1 MSSNKPAREGGEPV
15 RKDYIGYGSQS
26 INRDDKESVKEA
38 LEGDYIT
45 RGPAVEEFEEE
56 IADFVGVDHAIAVTS
71 GTTALHLAGKALGF
85 SEGDE
90 VITTPF
96 TFASTAYSATYS
108 DAKPV
113 FADIK
118 PDTKNIDPKKIE
130 DKITEDTKA
139 IVPMHYAGQP
149 AEIEEIQ
156 DIADDHD
163 LKVLWD
169 ACHAFG
175 SEYNGENVG
184 AEKDAAIFSFHP
196 VKNITTAEGGIIV
209 TDDDEL
215 AERMR
220 SLRSFT
226 MNSDVEGH
234 EDEPWYQIVEEEGYN
249 YNLTDLQASLGL
261 SQLERSEEFKERRKE
276 IFNQYNAAFEEIKGI
291 RPPEVKDNVDPFWH
305 IYTVK
310 ITEGFP
316 VSRKNFFN
324 AMQEENI
331 GVQVHYVPLNLH
343 PFFQE
348 NYGYDKGDF
357 PETEEVYGQIVT
369 LPMYPDMSY
378 SDVEDVIEAVK
389 KISNYY

>member
-1 MSSNKPAREGGEPV
+1 MNKPAIEGGQPV
-15 RKDYIGYGSQS
+15 REDYIGYGSQS
-26 INRDDKESVKEA
+26 INKEDKEAVKEA

-45 RGPAVEEFEEE
+45 RGPTVEEFEEKVAE
-56 IADFVGVDHAIAVTS
+56 LIGVDHAIAVTS

-108 DAKPV
+108 GAEPV

-118 PDTKNIDPKKIE
+118 SDTRNIDPEKIE
-130 DKITEDTKA
+130 EKITENTEA
-139 IVPMHYAGQP
+139 IVPMHYGGQP
-149 AEIEEIQ
+149 AEIEKIL
-156 DIADDHD
+156 DIADKHD

-169 ACHAFG
+169 ACHSFG
-175 SEYNGENVG
+175 SEMGGEIIG
-184 AEKDAAIFSFHP
+184 SERDLAMFSFHP

-209 TDDDEL
+209 TDDHEL
-215 AERMR
+215 AERIR

-234 EDEPWYQIVEEEGYN
+234 EDEPWYQVVEDEGYN
-249 YNLTDLQASLGL
+249 YNFTDIQAALGL
-261 SQLERSEEFKERRKE
+261 SQLERVEEFKKRRQE
-276 IFNQYNAAFEEIKGI
+276 IFDRYTEAFREIKGVE
-291 RPPEVKDNVDPFWH
+291 PPEVKESVDPFWH

-310 ITEGFP
+310 ITEDFP
-316 VSRKNFFN
+316 VSRKKFFN

-331 GVQVHYVPLNLH
+331 GVQVHYVPLHHH

-348 NYGYDKGDF
+348 NYGYEKGDF
-357 PETEEVYGQIVT
+357 PQTEEVYSQIVT
-369 LPMYPDMSY
+369 LPMYPDMSD
-378 SDVEDVIEAVK
+378 SDLEDVIEAVR
-389 KISNYY
+389 KISKYY

>member
-1 MSSNKPAREGGEPV
+1 MDKPAKEGGEPV
-15 RKDYIGYGSQS
+15 REDYIGYGSQS
-26 INRDDKESVKEA
+26 INEDDKAAVKEA

-45 RGPAVEEFEEE
+45 RGPTVEEFEEKVAE
-56 IADFVGVDHAIAVTS
+56 FVGVDHAIAVTS

-108 DAKPV
+108 GAEPV

-118 PDTKNIDPKKIE
+118 PDTRNIDPKKVE
-130 DKITEDTKA
+130 EKITEDTEA
-139 IVPMHYAGQP
+139 IVPMHYGGQP
-149 AEIEEIQ
+149 AEVEGIL
-156 DIADDHD
+156 DIADRHD

-175 SEYNGENVG
+175 SEMNGEAVG
-184 AEKDAAIFSFHP
+184 SEIDAAIFSFHP
-196 VKNITTAEGGIIV
+196 VKNITTAEGGVIV

-215 AERMR
+215 AERIR
-220 SLRSFT
+220 SLRSFA

-234 EDEPWYQIVEEEGYN
+234 EDEPWYQVVEEEGYN
-249 YNLTDLQASLGL
+249 YNFTDIQAALGL
-261 SQLERSEEFKERRKE
+261 SQLERAEGFKERRQE
-276 IFNQYNAAFEEIKGI
+276 IFDKYTEAFEEIEGVET
-291 RPPEVKDNVDPFWH
+291 PEVKENVGPFWH

-310 ITEGFP
+310 ITDDFP
-316 VSRKNFFN
+316 VSRKKFFN
-324 AMQEENI
+324 AIQEENI
-331 GVQVHYVPLNLH
+331 GVQVHYVPLHYH

-348 NYGYDKGDF
+348 NYGYEKGDF
-357 PETEEVYGQIVT
+357 PETEKVYSQIVT
-369 LPMYPDMSY
+369 LPMYPDMTD
-378 SDVEDVIEAVK
+378 SDLEDVIEAVR

>member
-1 MSSNKPAREGGEPV
+1 MDKPAIEGGKPV

-26 INRDDKESVKEA
+26 INEEDKEAVKES

-45 RGPAVEEFEEE
+45 RGPSVEEFEERV
-56 IADFVGVDHAIAVTS
+56 ANFVGVDNAVAITS

-90 VITTPF
+90 VITTPL

-108 DAKPV
+108 GAEPV

-118 PDTKNIDPKKIE
+118 PDTRNIDPEKIE
-130 DKITEDTKA
+130 EKITEDTKA

-149 AEIEEIQ
+149 AEIEKILEI
-156 DIADDHD
+156 AEEHD

-175 SEYNGENVG
+175 SKYEGEVI
-184 AEKDAAIFSFHP
+184 ASERDAAIFSFHP
-196 VKNITTAEGGIIV
+196 VKNITTAEGGIVV

-226 MNSDVEGH
+226 MNSEAEGH
-234 EDEPWYQIVEEEGYN
+234 EDEPWYQVVEEEGYN
-249 YNLTDLQASLGL
+249 YNFTDIQASLGL
-261 SQLERSEEFKERRKE
+261 SQLERAEEFKERREE
-276 IFNQYNAAFEEIKGI
+276 IFEKYSEALKDVEGV
-291 RPPEVKDNVDPFWH
+291 RPPEVKENVDPFWH

-310 ITEGFP
+310 ITDDFP
-316 VSRKNFFN
+316 VSRKKFFN

-331 GVQVHYVPLNLH
+331 GVQVHYVPLHYH

-348 NYGYDKGDF
+348 NYGCEKGEF
-357 PETEEVYGQIVT
+357 PETEEVYSQIVT
-369 LPMYPDMSY
+369 LPMYPDMSD
-378 SDVEDVIEAVK
+378 SDVEDVIKAVR